1 VTEMDDDFRDHF
13 DGKLGLG
20 FRNENGKNF
29 NFLDRLKKQNLIN
42 KKIFSINQI
51 SEQKGL
57 LFIGDNS
64 ANKYTFCNVSSGE
77 DLDDIYKESWVC
89 ELTHVGIFNK
99 KEGISN
105 ILTDYTHIS
114 DGKVDFDSAY
124 EYIAVPICDRQ
135 IIEELLEKANLKCET
150 NEEEIKQYK
159 KLSKDKKEKLINKYN
174 DEEISIKCKTSKEEL
189 SKNNFCLSFI
199 LQGNVYSIPLESLF
213 SPSLEKGKMEM
224 KIKYIDDDDAIW
236 TFGFP
241 FMSQFLMIFNM
252 EENHVGIKSIKKTAL
267 PVLNITKEWNSWNEV
282 YNNFFYKKLDI
293 TLIIIIS
300 TILFVTL
307 MIIVAILVWRAFR
320 KSELRKSQELI
331 KEMKDINAQ
340 NNKQEIF

>member
-1 VTEMDDDFRDHF
+1 
-13 DGKLGLG
+13 
-20 FRNENGKNF
+20 
-29 NFLDRLKKQNLIN
+29 
-42 KKIFSINQI
+42 
-51 SEQKGL
+51 
-57 LFIGDNS
+57 
-64 ANKYTFCNVSSGE
+64 
-77 DLDDIYKESWVC
+77 
-89 ELTHVGIFNK
+89 
-99 KEGISN
+99 
-105 ILTDYTHIS
+105 
-114 DGKVDFDSAY
+114 
-124 EYIAVPICDRQ
+124 
-135 IIEELLEKANLKCET
+135 
-150 NEEEIKQYK
+150 
-159 KLSKDKKEKLINKYN
+159 
-174 DEEISIKCKTSKEEL
+174 
-189 SKNNFCLSFI
+189 
-199 LQGNVYSIPLESLF
+199 
-213 SPSLEKGKMEM
+213 M

>member
-1 VTEMDDDFRDHF
+1 M
-13 DGKLGLG
+13 
-20 FRNENGKNF
+20 
-29 NFLDRLKKQNLIN
+29 
-42 KKIFSINQI
+42 
-51 SEQKGL
+51 
-57 LFIGDNS
+57 
-64 ANKYTFCNVSSGE
+64 
-77 DLDDIYKESWVC
+77 
-89 ELTHVGIFNK
+89 
-99 KEGISN
+99 
-105 ILTDYTHIS
+105 
-114 DGKVDFDSAY
+114 DFDSAY